1 MNIFENLPDAEVG
14 EVIEDIAGFGQGKV
28 RIERIISGG
37 HASAE
42 GFWYEQ
48 GEDEWVMLVRGEACL
63 LIEGRDE
70 VLEMKAGD
78 HLELPAM
85 LRHRIESVSDDALW
99 LAVHVECAD
108 TPPHS
113 KMRST
118 R

>member
-1 MNIFENLPDAEVG
+1 MNFFEDLPDVGEG
-14 EVIEDIAGFGQGKV
+14 EVIEGVAGFGQGKV

-48 GEDEWVMLVRGEACL
+48 EEDEWVMLMCGEARL

-70 VLEMKAGD
+70 ALEMKAGD

-85 LRHRIESVSDDALW
+85 LRHRIDSVSDDALW
-99 LAVHVECAD
+99 LAVHVKCAD
-108 TPPHS
+108 T
-113 KMRST
+113 
-118 R
+118 